1 MERLQKYMAHAGIAS
16 RRKSE
21 ELIQDGKVKVNG
33 QVIRELGVKID
44 PLKDKIEVEGKQL
57 KPEKN
62 VYILLHKP
70 VGYVTTLD
78 DPQGRPIVT
87 DLIKGVKERIYPVG
101 RLDLDTSG
109 LLILTND
116 GEMTNRLM
124 HPKHEIVKT
133 YVALVKGKPTKV
145 SLQAFASG
153 LELEDGMT
161 APATVGILGN
171 KGKNTT
177 LKIQIHEGRNRQVRR
192 MCQTLGHPV
201 VKLKRVSLGFLSL
214 DGLTVGKWRFLRRD
228 EIKQL
233 KTY

>member
-44 PLKDKIEVEGKQL
+44 PSNDKIEVEGKCL
-57 KPEKN
+57 KPEKK

-116 GEMTNRLM
+116 GEMTYHLM
-124 HPKHEIVKT
+124 HPKHETVKT
-133 YVALVKGKPTKV
+133 YVALVKGIPTNAL
-145 SLQAFASG
+145 LQVFASG

-161 APATVGILGN
+161 APAVVEILGK

-192 MCQTLGHPV
+192 MCQMIGHPV
-201 VKLKRVSLGFLSL
+201 VKLKRISLGSLSL
-214 DGLTVGKWRFLRRD
+214 DKLPAGKWRFLKGN

-233 KTY
+233 KIY